1 LEVRPKHPYEYL
13 AQIIQWKDEE
23 IAQFRAYR
31 NEEIQN
37 LKSERFEIIREKALL
52 TGEHEIVSQG
62 QRYPFD
68 AAIIA
73 TGSVTSRPRI
83 SGLDPSWEGVWTSD
97 EILQNIRLPK
107 SLAVIGVGAVGLEF
121 ALRYARLGSKVTML
135 ARSQILPEFPQQ
147 FGDRI
152 KTIYEQEKI

>member
-1 LEVRPKHPYEYL
+1 
-13 AQIIQWKDEE
+13 
-23 IAQFRAYR
+23 
-31 NEEIQN
+31 
-37 LKSERFEIIREKALL
+37 IIRAKASL

-73 TGSVTSRPRI
+73 TGSVAALPRI
-83 SGLDPSWEGVWTSD
+83 NGLDPSWEGVWTSN
-97 EILQNIRLPK
+97 EILPNTRLPK
-107 SLAVIGVGAVGLEF
+107 SLAVIGMGAVGLEF

-152 KTIYEQEKI
+152 KSIYEGEGIRVLTHRRPTQIMRNQDGGFVIETEGSETMAPIVAERLMLA